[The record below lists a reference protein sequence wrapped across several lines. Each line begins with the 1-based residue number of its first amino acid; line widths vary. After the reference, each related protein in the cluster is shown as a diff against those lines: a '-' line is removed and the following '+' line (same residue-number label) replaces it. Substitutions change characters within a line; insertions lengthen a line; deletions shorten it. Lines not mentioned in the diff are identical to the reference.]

1 MENNQNPQEET
12 NKPSLLQLVK
22 FFLKIGATSFGGQ
35 VPTHICDSFLR
46 NKWLNEQECLEALN
60 LCQTLPG
67 ATSVNLATFVGRCF
81 HGLAGSLIS
90 SIVLLLPGATLLII
104 SSNILQSL
112 PNQNI
117 IQGALST
124 TAAATIGLIIGTAIR
139 LASSI
144 KQKQIS
150 LIITSLSFVLIGIY
164 QLPVPLVIVGS
175 GLIIFTWNKFNA
187 SIN

>member
-1 MENNQNPQEET
+1 MENNLDFQEET
-12 NKPSLLQLVK
+12 KQPSLLQLVV
-22 FFLKIGATSFGGQ
+22 FFIKIGGTSFGGQ
-35 VPTHICDSFLR
+35 VPTHICDSFIR

-81 HGLAGSLIS
+81 HGFAGSLIS
-90 SIVLLLPGATLLII
+90 AIVLLLPGATMLVI

-124 TAAATIGLIIGTAIR
+124 TSAATIGLLVGTAIR
-139 LASSI
+139 LASSL
-144 KQKQIS
+144 KQKQLS
-150 LIITSLSFVLIGIY
+150 LIITSISFLLIGIY

-175 GLIIFTWNKFNA
+175 GLIIFTWNKVNA